1 MKYLT
6 LFLGLSILVQVQ
18 IGQGQTPLKD
28 LLQIPEMEQSEII
41 QNHISF
47 HGYTNYW
54 HDLNH
59 QWYRYGN
66 LFKMQV
72 PSVHKTILQ
81 SKIDGAVDLG
91 IPGLLLQEGF
101 VDRLLSTDC
110 QVLEYPSHEELIEEM
125 EKKNVLVTVRASS
138 SLGQELAPFAETI
151 FAWAQN
157 LNSHQFNA
165 IDFVPIH
172 AFRLS
177 GGEHDAFVI

>member
-81 SKIDGAVDLG
+81 SKIDGAEDLG
-91 IPGLLLQEGF
+91 IPGLLLQEEF
-101 VDRLLSTDC
+101 VTRLLATEY
-110 QVLEYPSHEELIEEM
+110 QVLEHPSHEDLLEGL
-125 EKKNVLVTVRASS
+125 EKGNILVTVQASS
-138 SLGQELAPFAETI
+138 ALGQE
-151 FAWAQN
+151 
-157 LNSHQFNA
+157 
-165 IDFVPIH
+165 
-172 AFRLS
+172 
-177 GGEHDAFVI
+177 